1 MNLKSDVVNK
11 MWWF

>member
-11 MWWF
+11 TWWF